1 MATTKIR
8 GITIE
13 IGADTDPIVN
23 AFKTTTK
30 SISETEKSLK
40 DVEKLLKL
48 DPQNVTLLSQKQDY
62 LNKVIAET
70 RQSLK
75 LQEEMLKQIPTDTTG
90 KLSEEQM
97 ALMRN
102 IEATKAKLDGYNTS
116 LTDTQNK
123 LLGVADET
131 QKTGD
136 EFIEAGNKAN
146 TFADVLKANLTA
158 DALKSLGTA
167 LVDAGKKLWDMG
179 VASASYADEVLQLS
193 TQFGIGTDTLQ
204 EYMYMAEL
212 TDTSVETITGSIT
225 KLTKNMQSASE
236 GSKTTSKAFKT
247 LGVEVTNSDGTM
259 RDANDV
265 FNDTIKALGGVE
277 NETERNA
284 LAMTIFGK
292 SAMDLNPLIAVGADG
307 LAQYA
312 EEAHNVGYVLDTETL
327 EALGETDDQM
337 QRAKKALE
345 AVTTQ
350 IGTYLAPVVATI
362 AEKFA
367 DWMATVD
374 WKKVAEV
381 AGTALEKIGKA
392 IGWVIDKVSSLIDWI
407 RKAIQWVKDLFN
419 GEIKLPKIKLPHIS
433 LTPKGWKIGDL
444 LKGSIP
450 KIGIEWYAKGME
462 GMVLDGPTIFGMNK
476 NGQLMAGGEA
486 GREIIIGESNLKR
499 ALAGA
504 GTTSINIVVNEA
516 SSPRATAMEVSN
528 EIQRQMNAYGRAWR

>member
-1 MATTKIR
+1 MATAKVR

-13 IGADTDPIVN
+13 IGADTNPIIN
-23 AFKTTTK
+23 AFKTTQK

-48 DPQNVTLLSQKQDY
+48 DPSNVTLLEQKQQY
-62 LNKVIAET
+62 LNTAIAET

-75 LQEEMLKQIPTDTTG
+75 LQQEMLSQMPTDSTG
-90 KLSEEQM
+90 ALSEEYM
-97 ALMRN
+97 ALERN
-102 IEATKAKLDGYNTS
+102 IEATKAKLDGYNVS

-123 LLGVADET
+123 LMGVEQETKDTGVAFDET
-131 QKTGD
+131 G
-136 EFIEAGNKAN
+136 AKAN

-179 VASASYADEVLQLS
+179 VASASYADDVLTLS
-193 TQFGIGTDTLQ
+193 TQFGIGTDALQ
-204 EYMYMAEL
+204 EYMYMSEL

-236 GSKTTSKAFKT
+236 GGKGASEAFKK
-247 LGVEVTNSDGTM
+247 LGIQVTNSDGTL
-259 RDANDV
+259 RDSTEV
-265 FNDTIKALGGVE
+265 FNEAIGALGKME
-277 NETERNA
+277 NGTDRNA
-284 LAMTIFGK
+284 LAMQIFGK
-292 SAMDLNPLIAVGADG
+292 SAMDLNPLIDVGAEG
-307 LAQYA
+307 LAAYA
-312 EEAHNVGYVLDTETL
+312 EEAHNVGYVLDNETL
-327 EALGETDDQM
+327 ESLGETDDQM
-337 QRAKKALE
+337 QRAKKAIE
-345 AVTTQ
+345 AVKTQ
-350 IGTYLAPVVATI
+350 IGTYLAPIVAKI
-362 AEKFA
+362 AEAFA
-367 DWMATVD
+367 NWMATVD
-374 WKKVAEV
+374 WKKVSEV

-476 NGQLMAGGEA
+476 QGQLMAGGEA
-486 GREIIIGESNLKR
+486 GREIIIGENNLKR
-499 ALAGA
+499 ALAGG
-504 GTTSINIVVNEA
+504 GTTINIVVNEA
-516 SSPRATAMEVSN
+516 TNARQTAMEVSN
-528 EIQRQMNAYGRAWR
+528 QIQKQMNQYGRAWR

>member
-1 MATTKIR
+1 MATAKVR

-13 IGADTDPIVN
+13 IGADTNPIIN
-23 AFKTTTK
+23 AFKTTQK

-48 DPQNVTLLSQKQDY
+48 DPSNVTLLEQKQQY
-62 LNKVIAET
+62 LNTAIAET

-75 LQEEMLKQIPTDTTG
+75 LQQEMLSQMPTDSTG
-90 KLSEEQM
+90 ALSEEYM
-97 ALMRN
+97 ALERN
-102 IEATKAKLDGYNTS
+102 IEATKAKLDGYNVS

-123 LLGVADET
+123 LMGVEQETKDTGVAFDET
-131 QKTGD
+131 G
-136 EFIEAGNKAN
+136 AKAN

-158 DALKSLGTA
+158 DALQNLGKA

-236 GSKTTSKAFKT
+236 GSKTTSNAFKA
-247 LGVEVTNSDGTM
+247 LGIEVTNSDGSM
-259 RDANDV
+259 RDATEV
-265 FNDTIKALGGVE
+265 FNEAIGALGKVE

-284 LAMTIFGK
+284 LAMNIFGK
-292 SAMDLNPLIAVGADG
+292 SAMDLNPLIAVGAEG
-307 LAQYA
+307 LEDYA
-312 EEAHNVGYVLDTETL
+312 KEAHNVGYVLDNETL
-327 EALGETDDQM
+327 ESLGETDDQM
-337 QRAKKALE
+337 QRAKKAIE
-345 AVTTQ
+345 AVKTQ
-350 IGTYLAPVVATI
+350 IGTYLAPII
-362 AEKFA
+362 ADIAQRFA

-374 WKKVAEV
+374 WKQVAD
-381 AGTALEKIGKA
+381 TAGKA
-392 IGWVIDKVSSLIDWI
+392 LSKISTAVGWVIDKVSSLIDWI

-419 GEIKLPKIKLPHIS
+419 GEIKLPKIKLPHIA

-486 GREIIIGESNLKR
+486 GREIIIGENNLKK
-499 ALAGA
+499 ALAG
-504 GTTSINIVVNEA
+504 GGNTINIVVNEA

-528 EIQRQMNAYGRAWR
+528 EIQKQMNAYGRAWR